1 VSKCVAII
9 PARSG
14 SRRIPGKNIKEFHGK
29 PIISYS
35 INAAIDSKIF
45 DRVIVSTD
53 SEEIAKVAR
62 QYGAEV
68 IMRSEEMSRDEV
80 GTQEVMA
87 HVLKDIE
94 CDFAACVYPCV
105 PMIDIADLKFAFAML
120 ENNPVIPY
128 VIPIATWM
136 RDPGQFYFG
145 WRHAFTEE
153 VSLMWGQLM
162 QIVPDIECDINTPE
176 DWSRAEQMFA
186 KLHGME
192 DYGI

>member
-1 VSKCVAII
+1 MSTVAII
-9 PARSG
+9 PARGG
-14 SRRIPGKNIKEFHGK
+14 SQRIPMKNIKMFHGK
-29 PIISYS
+29 PIIAYS
-35 INAAIDSKIF
+35 INAAIDSRIF

-94 CDFAACVYPCV
+94 CDFAACVYPCA

-128 VIPIATWM
+128 VVPIATWM

-145 WRHAFTEE
+145 YRHAFTEE
-153 VSLMWGQLM
+153 VSLMWAQLM
-162 QIVPDIECDINTPE
+162 QIDPARECDINTMY
-176 DWSRAEQMFA
+176 DWFLAEEMYA
-186 KLHGME
+186 ELHG
-192 DYGI
+192 ITA